1 MASLIL
7 PFLPRTAQKS
17 RRVVTGADGMQ
28 CVLTVH
34 LHHLGDIEPLTH
46 PQDTHAVV
54 EVKGIAGKEMW
65 SQAAGLVTWLP
76 MSSVGLWA
84 SVSLCV

>member
-7 PFLPRTAQKS
+7 PFLSRTAQKS
-17 RRVVTGADGMQ
+17 PRVLTGADGMQ

-34 LHHLGDIEPLTH
+34 LHHLGDVEPLTH
-46 PQDTHAVV
+46 PQNTHAVV

-65 SQAAGLVTWLP
+65 VKPLAL
-76 MSSVGLWA
+76 
-84 SVSLCV
+84 

>member
-1 MASLIL
+1 M
-7 PFLPRTAQKS
+7 
-17 RRVVTGADGMQ
+17 TGADGMQ

-65 SQAAGLVTWLP
+65 GQAAGPGSWLP

-84 SVSLCV
+84 SVSLCGEQ